1 MSRRRTRHLAD
12 VVDQSPDDNTSVSSS
27 RLPRSRP
34 LPGNDPS
41 LGVTGVV
48 TYEPEQPIRL
58 LVVDDDPRVRQA
70 IALTIALEPDLVIVA
85 EAADAT
91 TALALAD
98 GADPS
103 VALVDLLVPE
113 DVTGLALVR
122 SLSERPH
129 CAVVAMSIRGGL
141 RDAALADGAVA
152 FVEKSGDID
161 AVLDV
166 VRAVAPRPHA

>member
-1 MSRRRTRHLAD
+1 MTR
-12 VVDQSPDDNTSVSSS
+12 V
-27 RLPRSRP
+27 
-34 LPGNDPS
+34 
-41 LGVTGVV
+41 
-48 TYEPEQPIRL
+48 

-129 CAVVAMSIRGGL
+129 CAVVAMSIRGASVTPPWL
-141 RDAALADGAVA
+141 TERLHSSRRVA
-152 FVEKSGDID
+152 TSTQSWTSFGP
-161 AVLDV
+161 LHH
-166 VRAVAPRPHA
+166 VRTPEPLQRRPQPLTTAIIAEG